1 MQTVS
6 QATVSVDGVVVSQ
19 VDRALLIYLGISEAD
34 TEELLEK
41 FCWKV
46 TNLRI
51 FPDESDRLMYSCL
64 DLDASVLVVPNFTL
78 ISDSKKGR
86 RPTFF
91 DAARPAAA
99 QALFEEFV
107 KSLKFITA
115 KVQIGIFGADMTIET
130 TVRGPVNLV
139 IEDDDLV

>member
-1 MQTVS
+1 M
-6 QATVSVDGVVVSQ
+6 
-19 VDRALLIYLGISEAD
+19 
-34 TEELLEK
+34 
-41 FCWKV
+41 
-46 TNLRI
+46 
-51 FPDESDRLMYSCL
+51 
-64 DLDASVLVVPNFTL
+64 PNFTL

-91 DAARPAAA
+91 AAARPAAA